1 MLAGAPEL
9 HQMTWFGFGKVS
21 LQFLQAQI
29 LIPSL
34 FRTRTRAGAVA
45 GVSYDFGV
53 ERWAPL

>member
-29 LIPSL
+29 LIPYSKRGHVQSQL
-34 FRTRTRAGAVA
+34 EGLWR
-45 GVSYDFGV
+45 
-53 ERWAPL
+53 E